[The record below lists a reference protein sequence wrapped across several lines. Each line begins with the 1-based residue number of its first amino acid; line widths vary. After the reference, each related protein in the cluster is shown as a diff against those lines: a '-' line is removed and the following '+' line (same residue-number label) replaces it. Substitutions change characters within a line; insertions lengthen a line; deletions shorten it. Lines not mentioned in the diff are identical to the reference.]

1 MGARLSQPLLVLSVT
16 MRILVGGLVFC
27 FLSSGCGLNRVTLP
41 PVPEK
46 TAPLPERVRAYKELQ
61 PQHAVLGNYS
71 KEGVHVSSTIDSI
84 LLANGVRVEDPRD
97 LLPAM
102 EPEDAASNFARGY
115 EEKWSRGRTLSVVG
129 GGVGVLGIVV
139 AFVPLANPDAFR
151 SADGRS
157 SATTASMIGL
167 GVLALSAIP
176 FYFSRRAFE
185 DAERDRISAFQTYPE
200 SLRKRLAIH
209 EDAARGSTVP
219 PRQQVNRDVPEDLPL
234 QVTLLP

>member
-1 MGARLSQPLLVLSVT
+1 MRTLVA
-16 MRILVGGLVFC
+16 GLVSC
-27 FLSSGCGLNRVTLP
+27 FFVSGCGLNRVTLP
-41 PVPEK
+41 AVPEK

-61 PQHAVLGNYS
+61 PQRAVIGSYS
-71 KEGVHVSSTIDSI
+71 NEGVHVSSTIDSI

-102 EPEDAASNFARGY
+102 EPEGAASNFARGY

-129 GGVGVLGIVV
+129 IGMGGLGIAA
-139 AFVPLANPDAFR
+139 AFVPLANADAFR

-157 SATTASMIGL
+157 SATTVSMIGL

-185 DAERDRISAFQTYPE
+185 HAERDRISAFQTYPE
-200 SLRKRLAIH
+200 SLRKRLAID
-209 EDAARGSTVP
+209 EDAAPDSTAP
-219 PRQQVNRDVPEDLPL
+219 PRHEVNRDVSQDLPL
-234 QVTLLP
+234 RVTLLP